1 MATFIMLTRVIP
13 GRSNAPAAFEELEHQ
28 VAERIKSE
36 CPNVEW
42 LENFA
47 VLGPYDYVDIFKAPD
62 VDSATKVS
70 AIVRT
75 FGHAYT
81 EIWPATEWSR
91 FKEIVHD
98 LQAA

>member
-13 GRSNAPAAFEELEHQ
+13 GQSNAPEAFEELEHQ
-28 VAERIKSE
+28 VVERIESE

-98 LQAA
+98 LRAA

>member
-13 GRSNAPAAFEELEHQ
+13 GQTNAPAALEDLEHQ
-28 VAERIKSE
+28 VAERLGAE
-36 CPNVEW
+36 CPEVEW

-62 VDSATKVS
+62 VDTATKVS
-70 AIVRT
+70 TIVRT

-81 EIWPATEWSR
+81 EIWPATDWPR
-91 FKEIVHD
+91 FKEIVHG
-98 LQAA
+98 LKAA

>member
-13 GRSNAPAAFEELEHQ
+13 GRSNAPAALEELEHQ
-28 VAERIKSE
+28 VAERIASE
-36 CPNVEW
+36 CPKVEW

-62 VDSATKVS
+62 IDSATKVS